1 MNKDKNK
8 KKLDPITAEIIQN
21 TLVSVCD
28 EMFIVVKKTAMSPII
43 YEVLDFAVAVT
54 NPKGELASA
63 GSGIPAFI
71 NMCDFAVRAV
81 LDKYELNE
89 IKDGDM
95 FATNDPYKGGVTH
108 LNDVIIVLPVFYE
121 KKLIA
126 WTCNMAH
133 WPDLGGMVPGG
144 ISSEAVEIFQE
155 GLQLPA
161 IRFFDQ
167 GKINQSV
174 IDIIYA
180 NTRVPQ
186 YIKGDMWSC
195 IASVRLGERR
205 IKEVVKKYGIQAFE
219 EAVEQYFDYG
229 EQASL
234 DSIAKLPKGT
244 FHGEDLLDDGKKIQ
258 VDITITDKEFIV
270 DFKDNPPQ
278 DPKANNAS
286 FDGIYVAAQMAF
298 KNATTMNRV
307 ANAGF
312 FRPLKVSAEEGSMFK
327 PLRPAA
333 QGLYYETDIRAYDLC
348 LKTIA
353 QIVPEKMIAGTFSS
367 VCGTIMA
374 GVHPDTGATF
384 VMIEPEIGGWGA
396 SNAFDGDNA
405 QYSTLHGDTYNTPAE
420 VAEARNGIY
429 VDQVRLSNE
438 DGGEGMYRGGK
449 GIIMD
454 YRIRAEGTM
463 LTAFYSRSV
472 SLPWSLE
479 KGNEGSAN
487 YIEIIKK
494 DGQTEK
500 VSNVNGLILNVDD
513 VIRIHTANGAGYGDP
528 KKRDRKSIEADIK
541 NEYITVEQAKKYY
554 DFEIN

>member
-1 MNKDKNK
+1 MNKDK

-28 EMFIVVKKTAMSPII
+28 EMFIAVKKTAMSPII

-63 GSGIPAFI
+63 GAGIPAFI

-81 LDKYELNE
+81 LDKYELNA
-89 IKDGDM
+89 IKEGDM
-95 FATNDPYKGGVTH
+95 YATNDPYKGGVTH
-108 LNDVIIVLPVFYE
+108 LNDVIIVMPVFYE

-133 WPDLGGMVPGG
+133 WPDLGGLVPGG

-161 IRFFDQ
+161 IKFFDQ

-180 NTRVPQ
+180 NTRIPQ
-186 YIKGDMWSC
+186 YIKGDMWAC
-195 IASVRLGERR
+195 IASVRLGEKR
-205 IKEVVKKYGIQAFE
+205 IKEVVKKYGIEATE
-219 EAVEQYFDYG
+219 EAIEQYFDYG
-229 EQASL
+229 EKASL
-234 DSIAKLPKGT
+234 NSIAKLPKGT
-244 FHGEDLLDDGKKIQ
+244 FHGEDFLDDGKKIQ

-278 DPKANNAS
+278 DPHGNNAS
-286 FDGIYVAAQMAF
+286 FDGIYTAAQMAF

-312 FRPLKVSAEEGSMFK
+312 FRPLKVYAEEGSMFN
-327 PLRPAA
+327 PSRPAA
-333 QGLYYETDIRAYDLC
+333 QGLYYETLIRAYDLC

-384 VMIEPEIGGWGA
+384 VFIEPEIGGWGA
-396 SNAFDGDNA
+396 SNVFDGDNA

-449 GIIMD
+449 GIVMD
-454 YRIRAEGTM
+454 YRIRAEGTI

-554 DFEIN
+554 NFDITK